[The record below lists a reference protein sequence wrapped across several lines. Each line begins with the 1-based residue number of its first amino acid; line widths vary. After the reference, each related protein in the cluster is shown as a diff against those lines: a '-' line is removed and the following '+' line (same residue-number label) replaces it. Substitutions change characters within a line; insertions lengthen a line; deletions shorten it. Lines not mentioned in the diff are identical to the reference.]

1 MWRSA
6 SRLHTA
12 DHVVLHAL
20 QSLLLG
26 SSDFRGVSFICNKWD
41 HEIQCHVRTQVLHTD
56 DGDTEGSIHSIT
68 PI

>member
-1 MWRSA
+1 MWRASNRSA
-6 SRLHTA
+6 SSEL
-12 DHVVLHAL
+12 VVLHAL

-26 SSDFRGVSFICNKWD
+26 SSDFRGVSFLCNKWD
-41 HEIQCHVRTQVLHTD
+41 HEIQCHVRTQVLYTD